1 VIQGVRP
8 NWRASGSDTPGPVL
22 DRSGETRFTAGIDQS
37 ANSPQSADAAVRAAR
52 PGGEYFA
59 APEPGPQRRYEAL
72 RAYLL
77 DGEPAA
83 AVAARFGYTTAGL
96 YSAVRDFR
104 ADRQGARDF
113 FTEARPGPR
122 TAPGK
127 DAARVRIIALRAQG
141 YSIDEIG
148 AVLAREGIA
157 LNRTGINEVITEA
170 GLPRIWRRPDAAR
183 GGPRREDLPR
193 ARALEA
199 KDYPD
204 LTGALADGLSGE
216 RPTRLAGLLLAL
228 PDLLALDLPA
238 LVAAAGYPG
247 TRDIPAI
254 GYLLSLLA
262 LKLTGTRRVSHVHD
276 MAADPAAA
284 LFTGLTALPKT
295 TALTSYSYRLE
306 HARQAAFLTALDKA
320 AVRVGLAT
328 GEVVNLDFH
337 AVMHWGQDPALEK
350 HYVPSR
356 SQRTRSV
363 LTFFAE
369 DAMSHAL
376 LYANADL
383 SKATQAG
390 EVMAFV
396 DHWRAVTGH
405 DPDLLVMDSKVT
417 TQDQLGALTE
427 RGIAFITLR
436 ARTPKL
442 TAALHAL
449 PAKAW
454 TSMTV
459 ARAGG
464 TTRTVRVI
472 DDPAVKLT
480 RYPATVRQLAVAGLG
495 HDEPTL
501 LITNRDTLPAK
512 QVIET
517 YSRRMNIEQ
526 RLAEAIR
533 SFGLD
538 SLAGAVPLNV
548 DLDVVLSVLAHTV
561 CAALRRRLP
570 GYATATPDTLQRR
583 FLTTGGHIL
592 MRRNQITVR
601 LDRRAYSPVLRQAD
615 LPKKITIPW
624 LDDRTLHYEYA

>member
-1 VIQGVRP
+1 L
-8 NWRASGSDTPGPVL
+8 VL
-22 DRSGETRFTAGIDQS
+22 DRSPDTWFTSRIDQS
-37 ANSPQSADAAVRAAR
+37 ANTPQHPGPAR

-59 APEPGPQRRYEAL
+59 VPGSGHQRRYEAL

-77 DGEPAA
+77 DGQPAA
-83 AVAARFGYTTAGL
+83 AVAERFGYTTTAL

-104 ADRQGARDF
+104 AGARDF
-113 FTEARPGPR
+113 FTDSRPGPR
-122 TAPGK
+122 QAPGK
-127 DAARVRIIALRAQG
+127 DAARARIIELRTQG
-141 YSIDEIG
+141 HSIDEIG
-148 AVLAREGIA
+148 AVLAGEGIA
-157 LNRTGINEVITEA
+157 LNRTGVNEVITEA
-170 GLPRIWRRPDAAR
+170 GLPRIWRRPDAIR
-183 GGPRREDLPR
+183 GGPHREDLPR
-193 ARALEA
+193 ARALQPD
-199 KDYPD
+199 DYPA
-204 LTGALADGLSGE
+204 LTADA
-216 RPTRLAGLLLAL
+216 PTRVAGLLLAL

-238 LVAAAGYPG
+238 LVRAAGYPG
-247 TRDIPAI
+247 TRDIPAVS
-254 GYLLSLLA
+254 YLLSLLA

-276 MAADPAAA
+276 VAADPCAA

-295 TALTSYSYRLE
+295 TALTTYSYRLE
-306 HARQAAFLTALDKA
+306 HARQKAFLTALDKA
-320 AVRVGLAT
+320 AITAGLAT

-337 AVMHWGQDPALEK
+337 AVMHWGADPALDK

-369 DAMSHAL
+369 DAESHAL

-383 SKATQAG
+383 SKASQAG
-390 EVMAFV
+390 EVIAFV
-396 DHWRAVTGH
+396 DHWKAVTGH

-417 TQDQLGALTE
+417 TQDQLALLTE
-427 RGIAFITLR
+427 RGIGFITLR
-436 ARTPKL
+436 ARIPKL
-442 TAALHAL
+442 TTALHAL

-480 RYPATVRQLAVAGLG
+480 RYPGTLRQLAIAGLG

-501 LITNRDTLPAK
+501 LITNRESLPAK
-512 QVIET
+512 QLIET

-538 SLAGAVPLNV
+538 ALAGAVPLNI

-570 GYATATPDTLQRR
+570 GYTTATPDTLQRR
-583 FLTTGGHIL
+583 FLSTGGHIL
-592 MRRNQITVR
+592 RRRNEIVVR

-615 LPKKITIPW
+615 LPAAITVPW
-624 LDDRTLHYEYA
+624 LDGRTLRYEYA